1 MDKEKIYLSLPH
13 FLKNLA
19 VSFLGNKN
27 KKQRKDGTYNEYLNL
42 FLNSVNWSSD
52 KLKEYQKEELV
63 KLLLEVFQYSEYY
76 KKILESLNFKKED
89 IINTPFKVLNKM
101 PFLEKDVL
109 KKDLSLLINNN
120 PKRSKDLTN
129 FTSGTTG
136 TPTIT
141 YYDNDSIQKSF
152 ALLNRYYNLSGLEE
166 GFKGLRLSGRIIVK
180 PNKVKPPFWVF
191 NSSENQLFVST
202 YHLNE
207 TNLKPIV
214 EKINKFKPELIEGY
228 PSAIYIISKYINANN
243 IKLSFTPKC
252 ISTTAETLYDYQKE
266 EIFRAFKTNALNQYS
281 SSEGGVFITECRK
294 GKLHLNLESGI
305 FEFYNLKGE
314 NAKSGEMAEL
324 VSTSFRNSKTPLIR
338 YKTGDWVKLP
348 EKLSET
354 CSCGMNSSFVEKII
368 GREDDILFTEE
379 KGYVGRMDTAYKG
392 LVGISKSQIIQES
405 PNLIIVNQVIDEDY
419 TKEMDVKF
427 IKNLRDRL
435 GTNVKIKI
443 NNVDSIPLGANGKF
457 NAVIRKFELPI
468 E

>member
-1 MDKEKIYLSLPH
+1 MDKEKIFLSLPH
-13 FLKNLA
+13 FFKNIA
-19 VSFLGNKN
+19 VSLLGNKN
-27 KKQRKDGTYNEYLNL
+27 KRQRKKGNYNSYLNL
-42 FLNSVNWSSD
+42 FKDSASWPKN
-52 KLKEYQKEELV
+52 KLENYQKEELA
-63 KLLLEVFQYSEYY
+63 KLLLEVFEFSQYYQ
-76 KKILESLNFKKED
+76 KILINLKVSKED
-89 IINTPFKVLNKM
+89 IINAPFKVLNKM
-101 PFLEKDVL
+101 PFLEKETL
-109 KKDLSLLINNN
+109 KNDLELLVNTIPNRAKDLV
-120 PKRSKDLTN
+120 N

-152 ALLNRYYNLSGLEE
+152 ALLNRYYNLSGLKE

-207 TNLKPIV
+207 INLKPIV

-243 IKLSFTPKC
+243 IKLSFIPKC

-266 EIFRAFKTNALNQYS
+266 EIFRAFKTTALNQYS
-281 SSEGGVFITECRK
+281 SSEGGVFITECK
-294 GKLHLNLESGI
+294 NGKLHLNLESGI

-314 NAKSGEMAEL
+314 NAKPGEMAEL
-324 VSTSFRNSKTPLIR
+324 VSTSFRNSKTPLVR

-348 EKLSET
+348 ENLSEV

-435 GTNVKIKI
+435 GTTVNIKI
-443 NNVDSIPLGANGKF
+443 NNVENIPLGANGKF